1 MWWTFVYKY
10 LFELLLSRCQ
20 VQLFATSWAAAYHS
34 FLSFSISQSLLKC
47 MSIELVMSSNHL
59 ILCHPLPALNLSQRQ
74 SLFQGV
80 SSSHQVAKL
89 LELQL
94 QHQSFQ
100 WIFRDDFFQDWLV
113 WSPCYPPLDSLK
125 NLLQHHSSKA
135 SIFHHSAFSTVQLT
149 SIHDYWKTHSF
160 DYTDICWQSNV
171 SAFQYAT

>member
-47 MSIELVMSSNHL
+47 MSIELEMSSNHL
-59 ILCHPLPALNLSQRQ
+59 ILCHPLPALNLSQHQ

-100 WIFRDDFFQDWLV
+100 WIFRDDFFQDWLI
-113 WSPCYPPLDSLK
+113 WSPCCPRDSQEFPPTPLFNITLGTNISTDEFGEGDHSMNQDLPPLFL
-125 NLLQHHSSKA
+125 
-135 SIFHHSAFSTVQLT
+135 
-149 SIHDYWKTHSF
+149 
-160 DYTDICWQSNV
+160 
-171 SAFQYAT
+171 